1 MSSNDQHQTIG
12 RVSTSPLVDVEAE
25 APTDAA
31 LLARFRDGDGSAL
44 EPLFLRYEG
53 PVFRFLFGVLK
64 DHHAAEDALQE
75 TFVQAIRY
83 ADEVV
88 SDAFR
93 GWLFTVAHRQA
104 MLLKRKEKRLPIQ
117 ADDTVLLGLVGD
129 GSADCGIDRADD
141 GRRVRELLNLLPAPQ
156 RAVIVAR
163 MFEGKKFREIAASLG
178 CPLNTALARMHEGL
192 KKLRQ
197 LWEAQHA

>member
-1 MSSNDQHQTIG
+1 MANTEGIPLN
-12 RVSTSPLVDVEAE
+12 RAVVSISTECREVEAVSYSE
-25 APTDAA
+25 
-31 LLARFRDGDGSAL
+31 LLSSFKEGNASAL

-64 DHHAAEDALQE
+64 DHHTAEDALQE

-83 ADEVV
+83 ADSV
-88 SDAFR
+88 SPDAFR

-104 MLLKRKEKRLPIQ
+104 MLLQRKKKRLPVH
-117 ADDTVLLGLVGD
+117 ADDIVLLGLIGEEP
-129 GSADCGIDRADD
+129 SNSTADRADD
-141 GRRVRELLNLLPAPQ
+141 MRRVRELLNLLPNPQ
-156 RAVIVAR
+156 RAVIIAR
-163 MFEGKKFREIAASLG
+163 MFEGKKFREVATALG

-197 LWEAQHA
+197 LWEAQHV

>member
-1 MSSNDQHQTIG
+1 MPNNGQNRTSQSVTGNSLGCRDDCAPADAVLLSS
-12 RVSTSPLVDVEAE
+12 
-25 APTDAA
+25 
-31 LLARFRDGDGSAL
+31 FRDGNASAL
-44 EPLFLRYEG
+44 EQLFVRYEG

-64 DHHAAEDALQE
+64 DHHAAEDALQD

-83 ADEVV
+83 ADTVAP
-88 SDAFR
+88 DAFR

-104 MLLKRKEKRLPIQ
+104 MLIKRKEKRLAVQ
-117 ADDTVLLGLVGD
+117 ADDMVLLGLVGD
-129 GSADCGIDRADD
+129 VPADSRADRADD
-141 GRRVRELLNLLPAPQ
+141 VRRVRELLNLLPTPQ

-163 MFEGKKFREIAASLG
+163 MFEGKKFREVAASLG

-197 LWEAQHA
+197 MWEAQHA